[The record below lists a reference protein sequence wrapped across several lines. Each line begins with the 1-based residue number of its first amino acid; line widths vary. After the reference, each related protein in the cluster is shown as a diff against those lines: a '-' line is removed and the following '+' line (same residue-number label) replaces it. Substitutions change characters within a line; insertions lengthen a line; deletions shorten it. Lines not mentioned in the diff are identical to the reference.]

1 MEKLKD
7 INAGMS
13 VNIVADIDVDK
24 EITEVRNALV
34 YDVDGA
40 NLVLSQTNPPFTKY
54 HIDKEITVT
63 YIVKGGDGLSR
74 VGFSGKIVSL
84 LNDYSLYSSNV
95 VQALNVLRKG
105 GLKTYDLR
113 MHYRISPKSDSGI
126 HIYVGQERVSLID
139 ISMGGARFC
148 HSKDHP
154 LESRTM
160 IKVILELDAQKFN
173 LEAKTVNVWYPS
185 EAGRRADLEY
195 VSVQFTKLDRNCSHI
210 LSGKILAIQRELL
223 SKDGE

>member
-1 MEKLKD
+1 MEKLREV
-7 INAGMS
+7 NPGMS
-13 VNIVADIDVDK
+13 VNIVAHVDMDK
-24 EITEVRNALV
+24 EIAEVRNAIV

-63 YIVKGGDGLSR
+63 YLVKGEGTLSR
-74 VGFSGKIVSL
+74 IGFSGKLVGIL
-84 LNDYSLYSSNV
+84 HDYSLSGSSV
-95 VQALNVLRKG
+95 VQALTVLRKS
-105 GLKTYDLR
+105 GLRTYDLR
-113 MHYRISPKSDSGI
+113 MHYRVSPKSDSGI
-126 HIYVGQERVSLID
+126 HISVGNERVSLID

-148 HSKDHP
+148 HSKNHP
-154 LESRTM
+154 IESRTI
-160 IKVILELDAQKFN
+160 IKMMLELDAQKFN

-195 VSVQFTKLDRNCSHI
+195 VSVQFMKLDRECSYM

>member
-1 MEKLKD
+1 VDKLKEV
-7 INAGMS
+7 NPGMS
-13 VNIVADIDVDK
+13 VNIVAHVDVDK
-24 EITEVRNALV
+24 EITEVRNAIV

-40 NLVLSQTNPPFTKY
+40 SLVLSQTNPPFTKY

-63 YIVKGGDGLSR
+63 YIVKGEGGLSR
-74 VGFSGKIVSL
+74 VGFSGKLAGI
-84 LNDYSLYSSNV
+84 LNDYSLSGSSV
-95 VQALNVLRKG
+95 VQALTVLRRG

-126 HIYVGQERVSLID
+126 HMSFGNERVSLID

-154 LESRTM
+154 IESRTIVNM
-160 IKVILELDAQKFN
+160 ILELDAQKFN

-195 VSVQFTKLDRNCSHI
+195 VSVQFMKLDRDCSYA

-223 SKDGE
+223 AKD